1 MLAAVGGAV
10 GITVLLLA
18 VRSRR
23 PKQAVLVL
31 GDGHAGVREGDYEL
45 VQSLIASHYDFP
57 QVGILFRDAFPVF
70 QHPSAFAA
78 LLRLFKAHLDQAA
91 TDIDVIIGLDAR
103 GFLLGPILAG
113 MLNCAF
119 SPVRKSGKLPGELV
133 SVKYE
138 KEYGADEFAIPVG
151 AVRAGQ
157 RVLVVDDLLATG
169 GTLEAACE
177 LVRQLGGEFSLQLL
191 NALPVLFH
199 LTVVSLLSKEQK
211 LALPDS
217 SILTKVKVCLLR
229 FQTYQGAGGLQIV
242 KRDKDGFLQMFQLLL
257 VRGKLGLVLCNDQLQ
272 SLLCSLQGCL
282 AFPVH
287 FFFVWK

>member
-1 MLAAVGGAV
+1 MLQVVVAVGAA
-10 GITVLLLA
+10 LLLA
-18 VRSRR
+18 MRSRR

-31 GDGHAGVREGDYEL
+31 GDGCPKDGDLEL
-45 VQSLIASHYDFP
+45 VESLIAQHHDFP
-57 QVGILFRDAFPVF
+57 QAGILFRDVFPVF

-78 LLRLFKAHLDQAA
+78 LLRLFKAHLDQTA
-91 TDIDVIIGLDAR
+91 TDIDVVIGLDAR

-119 SPVRKSGKLPGELV
+119 SPIRKSGKLPGEVV

-177 LVRQLGGEFSLQLL
+177 LVRQLGGDVVECLVIVELQALGGRQRIAPHAVWSLY
-191 NALPVLFH
+191 
-199 LTVVSLLSKEQK
+199 S
-211 LALPDS
+211 
-217 SILTKVKVCLLR
+217 
-229 FQTYQGAGGLQIV
+229 Y
-242 KRDKDGFLQMFQLLL
+242 
-257 VRGKLGLVLCNDQLQ
+257 
-272 SLLCSLQGCL
+272 
-282 AFPVH
+282 
-287 FFFVWK
+287 